1 MRLIDRY
8 VFTEWLKTFALA
20 MTALLSILIV
30 EDIQDD
36 LSDYIQW
43 GATTGEILYYYVL
56 ILPSFFPVVIP
67 LSLFVSLLFMLGNLH
82 RNNEIVAMRAHGM
95 HLFTITRSLWAGG
108 LLLSLALLYLNGDWV
123 PRSVEITRTMRDNW
137 KFSMQ
142 EKKAEDGSQVGL
154 VYALGFHNQQERRL
168 WFMNR
173 YSRYGQRRNEGF
185 GINVYVDDELGRE
198 VYRVMAKDG
207 YYDET
212 VGHWFMNDGRE
223 IFFDPEQGGAYRAP
237 TFGHKAFPEFT
248 EEPVLM
254 LTLAKQVEDLSLFE
268 IRSLLKRI
276 SPAENPKM
284 HAYEVRYQTI
294 LALPFTCL
302 VVVGIAIPFA
312 VSGVRTNPMIGV
324 SKAVGLLV
332 AYYVLLNLLRLLGEQ
347 QVVSPWL
354 AAWLP
359 IVLMLGVAVYFFRRR
374 F

>member
-8 VFTEWLKTFALA
+8 VFMEWFKTFALA
-20 MTALLSILIV
+20 MAALLSILIV

-43 GATTGEILYYYVL
+43 GASTGEILHYYVL

-67 LSLFVSLLFMLGNLH
+67 LSLLVSLLFMLGHLH
-82 RNNEIVAMRAHGM
+82 RNNEIVAMRANGM
-95 HLFTITRSLWAGG
+95 HLFAITRSLWAGG
-108 LLLSLALLYLNGDWV
+108 LLLSLALLYLNGDLV

-142 EKKAEDGSQVGL
+142 EQVLEDENQVGL
-154 VYALGFHNQQERRL
+154 IHALGFHNQKEQRL

-173 YSRYGQRRNEGF
+173 YSQRSNEGF
-185 GINVYVDDELGRE
+185 GINVYVEDDKGRE

-223 IFFDPEQGGAYRAP
+223 FFSDPEQGGTYRAP
-237 TFGHKAFPEFT
+237 TFTHKAFPEFT

-254 LTLAKQVEDLSLFE
+254 LTLAKHLEDLSLFE
-268 IRSLLKRI
+268 VRALLNRI
-276 SPAENPKM
+276 SPEDNPKM

-312 VSGVRTNPMIGV
+312 VAGVRTNPMIGV
-324 SKAVGLLV
+324 SKAVGLFV
-332 AYYVLLNLLRLLGEQ
+332 AYYAVVNLLRLMGEQ

-354 AAWLP
+354 AAWIP
-359 IVLMLGVAVYFFRRR
+359 IVLMLGIAIHFFRKVA
-374 F
+374 

>member
-36 LSDYIQW
+36 LGDYIKW
-43 GATTGEILYYYVL
+43 GASTGEILYYYLL

-67 LSLFVSLLFMLGNLH
+67 LSLLVSLLFMLGNLH
-82 RNNEIVAMRAHGM
+82 RNNEIVAMRANGM

-108 LLLSLALLYLNGDWV
+108 FILSLAMLYLNGDLV
-123 PRSVEITRTMRDNW
+123 PRSVEITRTMRENW

-142 EKKAEDGSQVGL
+142 EQMLGNDDQVGL
-154 VYALGFHNQQERRL
+154 IYALGFHNHQEQRL

-173 YSRYGQRRNEGF
+173 YSQRSNEGF
-185 GINVYVDDELGRE
+185 GINVYVEDELGRE
-198 VYRVMAKDG
+198 VYRVMARDG

-223 IFFDPEQGGAYRAP
+223 IFSDPSQGGAYRSP
-237 TFGHKAFPEFT
+237 TFAHKAFPEFT

-254 LTLAKQVEDLSLFE
+254 LTLAKHLEDLSLFE
-268 IRSLLKRI
+268 IRSLLNRI
-276 SPAENPKM
+276 SPADNPKM
-284 HAYEVRYQTI
+284 HAYAVRYQTI

-302 VVVGIAIPFA
+302 IVVGIAIPFA
-312 VSGVRTNPMIGV
+312 VAGVRTNPMIGV
-324 SKAVGLLV
+324 SKAVGLFV
-332 AYYVLLNLLRLLGEQ
+332 AYYVVVNLARLLGEQ
-347 QVVSPWL
+347 QMVSPWL
-354 AAWLP
+354 AAWIP
-359 IVLMLGVAVYFFRRR
+359 IVLMLSVAVYFFRKVA
-374 F
+374 